1 MRNKYHFIVLL
12 FLSSAGLAQQPKKQT
27 SLSSPNKIT
36 ATQQQVISQLDKQ
49 YTHYAALAS
58 QIWKLAEPGYLEE
71 KTTNLLQNEL
81 RQNGFT
87 INQGVAGIPT
97 AFVASYGNGAPVI
110 SLLAEMDALPGLSQD
125 SVPVRKPLV
134 SNAYGHGCGHNLF
147 GVGSVAA
154 AIAAKEWLQ
163 QTGRPGTIQLIG
175 TPAEEGAG
183 GGKTYLVRAGVFD
196 QVDAVLHWH
205 PGASNSAS
213 PASSLA
219 YRVALFRFSG
229 QAAHAAAAPEKGRSA
244 LDAVEAM
251 DYMVNLMREHTSP
264 ETRIHYVIKQGGL
277 TSNIVPDYAEV
288 EYTIR
293 HPSAKG
299 LEELWARIMKTA
311 QAAALGTE
319 TTMTY
324 EVMAG
329 LYNLLPNETLARL
342 MQNSL
347 QQVGGVRLTTGEVAF
362 ANKIRQTI
370 AASALPPLSQSEAV
384 LPYALGDIAPAST
397 DVGDV
402 SWVVPTAGL
411 STATWVPG
419 VPAHSW
425 QAVACDGMSI
435 GFKGMMVAAK
445 TISLTTIDLFQR
457 PDELAKAKA
466 ELYKARGGSQ
476 FTYKSLAGD
485 RKPPLDYRK

>member
-1 MRNKYHFIVLL
+1 MRRTVYLL
-12 FLSSAGLAQQPKKQT
+12 FFLFLGLNAPLLAQNDKKQVVAK
-27 SLSSPNKIT
+27 LD
-36 ATQQQVISQLDKQ
+36 QQSA
-49 YTHYAALAS
+49 HYADLAKR
-58 QIWKLAEPGYLEE
+58 IWKLAEPGYLEDQ
-71 KTTNLLQNEL
+71 TSQLLQNEL
-81 RQNGFT
+81 RQQGFSIST
-87 INQGVAGIPT
+87 GVADMPT
-97 AFVASYGNGAPVI
+97 SFVASYGKGSPVI
-110 SLLAEMDALPGLSQD
+110 AILAEMDALPGLSQD
-125 SVPVRKPLV
+125 SVPTRKPLV
-134 SNAYGHGCGHNLF
+134 PNAYGHACGHNLF

-154 AIAAKEWLQ
+154 AIAAKDWLRQ
-163 QTGRPGTIQLIG
+163 SGKSGTIQLIG

-183 GGKTYLVRAGVFD
+183 GGKTYLVKAGLFD
-196 QVDAVLHWH
+196 HVDAVLHWH
-205 PGASNSAS
+205 PGDNNSAS

-219 YRVALFRFSG
+219 YRVANFQFKGL
-229 QAAHAAAAPEKGRSA
+229 AAHAAAAPDKGRSA
-244 LDAVEAM
+244 LDGVEAM
-251 DYMVNLMREHTSP
+251 DYMVNLMREHVSP
-264 ETRIHYVIKQGGL
+264 ETRIHYVIKKGGL

-299 LEELWARIMKTA
+299 LEEVWARLMKAA

-319 TTMTY
+319 TTMSY
-324 EVMAG
+324 EIMAG

-342 MQNSL
+342 MQKNLES
-347 QQVGGVRLTTGEVAF
+347 VGAVRYTAAETDF
-362 ANKIRQTI
+362 ADKIRKTV
-370 AASALPPLSQSEAV
+370 ASESLPPVSQAAQIR
-384 LPYALGDIAPAST
+384 PYALNGIAPAST

-445 TISLTTIDLFQR
+445 TLGLTAIDLLQQ
-457 PDELAKAKA
+457 PDAIRQATTEMH
-466 ELYKARGGSQ
+466 KARGGEAFSYQ
-476 FTYKSLAGD
+476 SLAGD

>member
-1 MRNKYHFIVLL
+1 MARFIHLTIALL
-12 FLSSAGLAQQPKKQT
+12 LSLPLLAQPEKAVST
-27 SLSSPNKIT
+27 
-36 ATQQQVISQLDKQ
+36 QLDSQ
-49 YTHYAALAS
+49 YPHYAALAG

-71 KTTNLLQNEL
+71 KTTRLLQDEL
-81 RQNGFT
+81 RQHGFT
-87 INQGVAGIPT
+87 ITQGVAGIPT
-97 AFVASYGNGAPVI
+97 AFVATYGQGKPVI

-125 SVPVRKPLV
+125 SLPTRKPLV
-134 SNAYGHGCGHNLF
+134 PNAYGHGCGHNLF

-154 AIAAKEWLQ
+154 AIASKDWLNQ
-163 QTGRPGTIQLIG
+163 SGKSGTIQLIG

-183 GGKTYLVRAGVFD
+183 GGKTYLVQAGVFNA
-196 QVDAVLHWH
+196 VDAVLHWH
-205 PGASNSAS
+205 PGDNNSAS

-219 YRVALFRFSG
+219 YRVGLFRFNG

-251 DYMVNLMREHTSP
+251 DYMVNLMREHVTP

-277 TSNIVPDYAEV
+277 TSNIVPDFAEV
-288 EYTIR
+288 EYTVR
-293 HPSAKG
+293 HPTAKG
-299 LEELWARIMKTA
+299 LEDVWARIMKTA

-319 TTMTY
+319 TTMSH

-329 LYNLLPNETLARL
+329 LYNLLPNETLAKA
-342 MQNSL
+342 MQRSL
-347 QQVGGVRLTTGEVAF
+347 QQVGGVQMTANEVAF
-362 ANKIRQTI
+362 ANKLRQSLVSQTI
-370 AASALPPLSQSEAV
+370 PPVSSAGEIR
-384 LPYALGDIAPAST
+384 PYALGGITPAST

-425 QAVACDGMSI
+425 QAVSCDGMSI

-445 TISLTTIDLFQR
+445 TLAITAIDLFQH
-457 PDELAKAKA
+457 PELIANAKA
-466 ELYKARGGSQ
+466 ELYKARGGEAFIYQ
-476 FTYKSLAGD
+476 SLAGD
-485 RKPPLDYRK
+485 RKPPLNYRK

>member
-1 MRNKYHFIVLL
+1 MKHTYLL
-12 FLSSAGLAQQPKKQT
+12 WLSLLVSLPLCAQPEKA
-27 SLSSPNKIT
+27 I
-36 ATQQQVISQLDKQ
+36 ISQLDRQ
-49 YTHYAALAS
+49 YPHYAALAG

-71 KTTNLLQNEL
+71 KTSRLLQDEL
-81 RQNGFT
+81 RQQGFT
-87 INQGVAGIPT
+87 ITQGVAGIPT
-97 AFVASYGNGAPVI
+97 AFVASYGQGAPVI

-125 SVPVRKPLV
+125 SVPTRKPLV
-134 SNAYGHGCGHNLF
+134 PNAYGHACGHNLF

-154 AIAAKEWLQ
+154 AIATKDWLK
-163 QTGRPGTIQLIG
+163 QTGRSGTIQLIG

-183 GGKTYLVRAGVFD
+183 GGKTYLVQAGVFKP
-196 QVDAVLHWH
+196 VDAVLHWH
-205 PGASNSAS
+205 PGDHNSAS

-229 QAAHAAAAPEKGRSA
+229 RAAHAAAAPEKGRSA

-251 DYMVNLMREHTSP
+251 DYMVNLMREHVTP

-293 HPSAKG
+293 HPSAQG
-299 LEELWARIMKTA
+299 LEEVWARIMKTA

-329 LYNLLPNETLARL
+329 LYNLLPNETLAQV
-342 MQNSL
+342 MQTSL
-347 QQVGGVRLTTGEVAF
+347 QTVGGVQLTPSEVDF
-362 ANKIRQTI
+362 ANKIRQTLVTQT
-370 AASALPPLSQSEAV
+370 LPPVSSAGEI
-384 LPYALGDIAPAST
+384 LPYALGGITPAST

-435 GFKGMMVAAK
+435 GYKGMMVAAK
-445 TISLTTIDLFQR
+445 TLSMAAISLFQHPDLIT
-457 PDELAKAKA
+457 KAKT
-466 ELYKARGGSQ
+466 ELDKARGGAT